1 MASRPTLSALT
12 GLRFL
17 AALHVVLFHYA
28 APSLASAPEW
38 ARNFAAAGLTG
49 VDLFFI
55 LSGFVLAYNYLDGRQ
70 IKRRDFW
77 VARFARIYPAHLL
90 GVLLLAPYMIYAYF
104 TLFPASVA
112 AGKTLADGGLALT
125 LTQAWVPGSWSVW
138 NGPAWSLGAEVFFY
152 ALFPFLGLALARI
165 PPRLLLP
172 ALGGFWALALLRPAS
187 YIFYDI
193 PGWWPV
199 AYANPIMRLPEFLMG
214 IVLGRLFL
222 HYGRAR
228 WGGIMAGLGAFG
240 WVALLSIGVPGLNN
254 LLARTVLSWLN
265 MAFLYEALLLVF
277 FVLLIYG
284 LAHGSGLV
292 AKGLSLPFMLLLGE
306 ASYALYILQVPV
318 AAAVKGLTENRMDPV
333 MLPYIKYF
341 ETPPYFLAFVAI
353 LVMLAIISHQV
364 VESPARTFIKRA
376 FSRPRPARV
385 PAGSPAAV
393 PAPVVPSPSAIE
405 VQELS

>member
-1 MASRPTLSALT
+1 MAARPTLSALT

-38 ARNFAAAGLTG
+38 VRNFAAAGLTG

-90 GVLLLAPYMIYAYF
+90 GVLLLAPYIIYAYF
-104 TLFPASVA
+104 SLFPAPVA
-112 AGKTLADGGLALT
+112 TGKTLADAGLALT
-125 LTQAWVPGSWSVW
+125 LTQAWLPDSWSVW

-152 ALFPFLGLALARI
+152 ALFPFLGLLLVRI
-165 PPRLLLP
+165 PPRLLLA
-172 ALGGFWALALLRPAS
+172 ALGGFWVLALLRPAS
-187 YIFYDI
+187 YSFYEI
-193 PGWWPV
+193 PNWWPV

-222 HYGRAR
+222 HYGRRR
-228 WGGIMAGLGAFG
+228 WGGIMVGLGAFG
-240 WVALLSIGVPGLNN
+240 WVALLSIGVPGLNS
-254 LLARTVLSWLN
+254 LLAHTVLAWVN
-265 MAFLYEALLLVF
+265 IAFLYEALLLVF

-284 LAHGSGLV
+284 LAHGSGIV
-292 AKGLSLPFMLLLGE
+292 AKWLSLPVMLLLGE

-318 AAAVKGLTENRMDPV
+318 ATAVKGLTERRMDPV

-341 ETPPYFLAFVAI
+341 ETAPYFLAYVAI
-353 LVMLAIISHQV
+353 LVMLAIISHQL
-364 VESPARTFIKRA
+364 VESPARTLIKRA
-376 FSRPRPARV
+376 FSRPHAARLPV
-385 PAGSPAAV
+385 DSGV
-393 PAPVVPSPSAIE
+393 VLPAPVVPPAIE
-405 VQELS
+405 AQELS

>member
-1 MASRPTLSALT
+1 MAAKPTLAALT

-28 APSLASAPEW
+28 APSLAGAPEW

-90 GVLLLAPYMIYAYF
+90 GVLLLAPFIIYAYF
-104 TLFPASVA
+104 SLFPAPVA
-112 AGKTLADGGLALT
+112 TGKTLADAGLALT
-125 LTQAWVPGSWSVW
+125 LTQGWVPGSWSAW
-138 NGPAWSLGAEVFFY
+138 NGPAWSLGAEAFFY
-152 ALFPFLGLALARI
+152 ALFPFLGVLLVRI
-165 PPRLLLP
+165 PPRLLVA
-172 ALGGFWALALLRPAS
+172 ALGGFWALALMRPAS
-187 YIFYDI
+187 YILFNI
-193 PGWWPV
+193 PDWWPV

-222 HYGRAR
+222 HYGRSR
-228 WGGIMAGLGAFG
+228 WGGVLTGLGAAG
-240 WVALLSIGVPGLNN
+240 WVVLLSMGVPGLNS
-254 LLARTVLSWLN
+254 LLARTVLSWVN

-284 LAHGSGLV
+284 LAHGAGLV
-292 AKGLSLPFMLLLGE
+292 AKGLALPFMLLLGE
-306 ASYALYILQVPV
+306 ASYGLYILQVPV
-318 AAAVKGLTENRMDPV
+318 AAVVKGLTENRMDPV

-341 ETPPYFLAFVAI
+341 ETAPYFLAYVAI
-353 LVMLAIISHQV
+353 LVMLAIISHKL

-376 FSRPRPARV
+376 FSRPRPVRAPAESVV
-385 PAGSPAAV
+385 PL
-393 PAPVVPSPSAIE
+393 PAPVAPPVIE
-405 VQELS
+405 AQELR